1 MRARFSL
8 LTPTLRWFLL
18 GMVLANIA
26 SAMVFTVASLYM
38 ADLGA
43 SVGQIGMVFT
53 LAGIV
58 PLILQVFGGWLSDS
72 IGRLRTIA
80 IGSSIATLGY
90 LGFVLA
96 PSWEWLPLALA
107 LEFVSGSLVGP
118 SFGAFIADES
128 TEEQRGQVFGLSQS
142 IFMVVAVAGPP
153 LAGWLSDTFSFR
165 LTMLAAFILYCI
177 ATGLR
182 IWMATHQRFL
192 PTRAAERP
200 TLRGFRNRLGDILA
214 LIVSGGVLTWI
225 LVTDGIGD
233 ISSRLSDELQPLYVT
248 QVAGLSA
255 TQYGLLYAILGATMM
270 VVTWAAGWLSD
281 RTSERLTITLGFLL
295 QAAGL
300 ALFVSMHGFYG
311 LALAAIVMGAGF
323 GTIMPAYDSLISK
336 VVPENNRGMA
346 YGFFRSSLGFI
357 SLPSP
362 WIGGQ
367 LWEKVG
373 PRSPFVITAVAA
385 LGSAWLSWAK
395 FKLPGKEPAIPPA
408 EQEAPL

>member
-1 MRARFSL
+1 
-8 LTPTLRWFLL
+8 
-18 GMVLANIA
+18 
-26 SAMVFTVASLYM
+26 
-38 ADLGA
+38 
-43 SVGQIGMVFT
+43 
-53 LAGIV
+53 
-58 PLILQVFGGWLSDS
+58 
-72 IGRLRTIA
+72 
-80 IGSSIATLGY
+80 
-90 LGFVLA
+90 
-96 PSWEWLPLALA
+96 
-107 LEFVSGSLVGP
+107 
-118 SFGAFIADES
+118 
-128 TEEQRGQVFGLSQS
+128 
-142 IFMVVAVAGPP
+142 
-153 LAGWLSDTFSFR
+153 
-165 LTMLAAFILYCI
+165 
-177 ATGLR
+177 
-182 IWMATHQRFL
+182 
-192 PTRAAERP
+192 
-200 TLRGFRNRLGDILA
+200 
-214 LIVSGGVLTWI
+214 
-225 LVTDGIGD
+225 
-233 ISSRLSDELQPLYVT
+233 
-248 QVAGLSA
+248 
-255 TQYGLLYAILGATMM
+255 MM

>member
-1 MRARFSL
+1 MRSRFSL

-128 TEEQRGQVFGLSQS
+128 SEEQRGQVFGLSQS

-182 IWMATHQRFL
+182 IWMATHQRFT

-200 TLRGFRNRLGDILA
+200 TLRSFRNRLGDILA

-233 ISSRLSDELQPLYVT
+233 ISSRLSNELQPLYVT

-373 PRSPFVITAVAA
+373 TALTFHNYRRCSSRLGMAVLGKVQAA
-385 LGSAWLSWAK
+385 G
-395 FKLPGKEPAIPPA
+395 
-408 EQEAPL
+408 

>member
-58 PLILQVFGGWLSDS
+58 PLILQVFGGWLSNS

-128 TEEQRGQVFGLSQS
+128 SEEQRGQVFGLSQS

-153 LAGWLSDTFSFR
+153 LAGWLSDAFSFR

-182 IWMATHQRFL
+182 IWMATHQRFT

-233 ISSRLSDELQPLYVT
+233 ISSRLSNELQPC
-248 QVAGLSA
+248 
-255 TQYGLLYAILGATMM
+255 M
-270 VVTWAAGWLSD
+270 
-281 RTSERLTITLGFLL
+281 
-295 QAAGL
+295 
-300 ALFVSMHGFYG
+300 
-311 LALAAIVMGAGF
+311 
-323 GTIMPAYDSLISK
+323 
-336 VVPENNRGMA
+336 
-346 YGFFRSSLGFI
+346 
-357 SLPSP
+357 SP
-362 WIGGQ
+362 
-367 LWEKVG
+367 
-373 PRSPFVITAVAA
+373 R
-385 LGSAWLSWAK
+385 
-395 FKLPGKEPAIPPA
+395 
-408 EQEAPL
+408 

>member
-128 TEEQRGQVFGLSQS
+128 SEEQRGQVFGLSQS

-153 LAGWLSDTFSFR
+153 LAGWLSDAFSFR

-182 IWMATHQRFL
+182 IWMATRQRFM

-200 TLRGFRNRLGDILA
+200 TLRSFRNRLGDILA

-233 ISSRLSDELQPLYVT
+233 ISSRLSNELQPLYVT

-255 TQYGLLYAILGATMM
+255 TQYGLLYATLGATMM